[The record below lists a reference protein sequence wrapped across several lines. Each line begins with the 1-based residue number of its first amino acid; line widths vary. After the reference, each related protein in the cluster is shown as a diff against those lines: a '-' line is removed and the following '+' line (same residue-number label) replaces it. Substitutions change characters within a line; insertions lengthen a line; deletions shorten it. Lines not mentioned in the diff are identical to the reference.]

1 MARHRTKR
9 SIKAGMPPGALV
21 HVGEAREEQVAMRLI
36 GYDPERVLD
45 RTVERA
51 EDVADLRGGTGT
63 LWLDVVGLHNP
74 ILLEKLG
81 QAFALHPLLMED
93 VLNTDQRPKLEDYDD
108 YLFVVLQRLR
118 YDRRAGHVAQEQVSL
133 VLGNGFVLSFQE
145 SQSELFEPVRQR
157 IHAAKGRL
165 RGQGPDALLHA
176 LLDAVV
182 DEYFGLLERLGEEIE
197 HLETQILDRPSP
209 ISMRTLHRLKREL
222 MAVRRSVWPLRE
234 VIGGLERLE
243 SPLLKPGLDLY
254 LRDVYDHTVHVIDTV
269 ESYRDMLAGMLDV
282 YLSALSNRMN
292 EVMKVL
298 TVISTLF
305 IPLTFI
311 AGLYGMNFKYMPEL
325 EWHWGYF
332 AVLCLMAGVVLGMLV
347 FFRRKRWF

>member
-1 MARHRTKR
+1 
-9 SIKAGMPPGALV
+9 MPPGALV

-51 EDVADLRGGTGT
+51 EDVADLRGGAGT

-93 VLNTDQRPKLEDYDD
+93 VLNTEQRPKLEDYDD

-118 YDRRAGHVAQEQVSL
+118 YDRRAGHVAREQVSL
-133 VLGNGFVLSFQE
+133 VLGKGFVLSFQE

-182 DEYFGLLERLGEEIE
+182 DEYFGLLEQLGEEIE
-197 HLETQILDRPSP
+197 RLETQILDRPSP
-209 ISMRTLHRLKREL
+209 ISMRSLHRLKREL